1 MKNRLIALF
10 PLLFLV
16 GCAQAKIASQPVQE
30 MFVTY
35 EQDLPVIHRDGSGNI
50 TYLMLSPYG
59 RVEVSG
65 QLVAGV
71 DVPEKFYE
79 NCVAYEASVG
89 SELPEAVSTL
99 DDVVFRGWYKYTNKI
114 YPEKVSKVIAGETTV
129 YAIFDGPT
137 GGGGGVVTEGF
148 GIKFT
153 DGTKVGGIDQ
163 GVDGEGYQQYFISNY
178 NFQQGKAF
186 ALYDFS
192 TDATWTV
199 DVNPW
204 SFGDTDGT
212 NTVWKRYLSKSDASY
227 TVLQAFTADVYIKIK
242 MGQDNIYFG
251 LK

>member
-1 MKNRLIALF
+1 MKKKLMILF

-16 GCAQAKIASQPVQE
+16 GCAQTNIASEPINDLVL
-30 MFVTY
+30 TY
-35 EQDLPVIHRDGSGNI
+35 EEGLPTIHRDRSGQV
-50 TYLMLSPYG
+50 TYLMLSRYG
-59 RVEVSG
+59 RVEVQG
-65 QLVAGV
+65 ELVAGV

-79 NCVAYEASVG
+79 NCVAYEAAVG
-89 SELPEAVSTL
+89 SDLPVAVSTL
-99 DDVVFRGWYKYTNKI
+99 DNVNFRGWYTYTNKI
-114 YPEKVSKVIAGETTV
+114 YPEKVEKVQANETTV

-153 DGTKVGGIDQ
+153 DGTKVGGLDQ
-163 GVDGEGYQQYFISNY
+163 GTDQEGYQQYLISNY
-178 NFQQGKAF
+178 TFQQGKAF

-212 NTVWKRYLSKSDASY
+212 NTVWKTYLSKTDASY
-227 TVLQAFTADVYIKIK
+227 TVLQTFTADVYIKIK